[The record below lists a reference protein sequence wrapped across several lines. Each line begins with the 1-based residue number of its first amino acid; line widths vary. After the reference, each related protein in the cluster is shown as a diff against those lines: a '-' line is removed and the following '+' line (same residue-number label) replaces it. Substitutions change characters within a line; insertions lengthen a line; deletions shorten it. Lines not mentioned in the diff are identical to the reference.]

1 MTRMAELSNKMLAFL
16 VIAAMVIS
24 VFGTIASLSKLG
36 ELSPLVTGASSTG
49 IVNLT
54 VEQLLSINFTFQNE
68 AGAKVG
74 AGNFSWGTGSVT
86 GGASY
91 ANLSS
96 RGTTDNWNGSSVT
109 GSMNIENTGNRGVK
123 LVISSANGSAATFAG
138 GTAPIYRW
146 NFSEQEVSSCL
157 NTTNSEYNLNLTKL
171 AGSFWENSTFN
182 VNSSVTLCGNLTFQG
197 AADEILMGIYIGLPS
212 DSKTGDLIDV
222 ITATISEAT

>member
-1 MTRMAELSNKMLAFL
+1 MAELSNKMLAFL

-74 AGNFSWGTGSVT
+74 TGNFSWGTGSVI

-91 ANLSS
+91 ANLTS
-96 RGTTDNWNGSSVT
+96 RGTADNWNGSSVI

-123 LVISSANGSAATFAG
+123 LVISSANGSADTFAS

-146 NFSEQEVSSCL
+146 NFSEQEASSCL
-157 NTTNSEYNLNLTKL
+157 NTTNSKYNLNLTSL
-171 AGSFWENSTFN
+171 AGSFWENSTFD
-182 VNSSVTLCGNLTFQG
+182 VNSSATLCGNFTFQNT
-197 AADEILMGIYIGLPS
+197 ADEILMGIYIGLPS

-222 ITATISEAT
+222 ISATISEAT